1 MKRLKVL
8 TVVGTRP
15 EIIRLACVLQK
26 LDASPAIEHI
36 LVHTGQNYDYELNE
50 VFFED
55 LGLRK
60 PDYFLN
66 AAGTNATSTAGQI
79 LINIDPV
86 LEEVNPDAFLVLGDT
101 NSCLCAIAAKKRHIP
116 IFHMEAGNRCFDQRV
131 PEESNRKIVDHISD
145 INLTYSSIAREYLLR
160 EGIPADRVI
169 KTGSPMYE
177 VLHNYL
183 PKIEASTILEKL
195 QLERL
200 QKQVKNVYE
209 NVPMYRERMDKKGVK
224 PEDIKELKDLA
235 KLPFTTKQDLRDYYP
250 FDLFAADKK
259 DIVRI
264 HASSGTT
271 GRQIVAGYTRND
283 LDMWADCMARQ
294 IAAAGGDENSVVQV
308 SYGYGLFT
316 GGLGA
321 HGGSER
327 IGAMTIPTSSGNTE
341 RQIRL
346 MIELG
351 ATHLCCT
358 PSYAMYLGETI
369 NEMGVK
375 DQLSLKAGIFGA
387 EPWTEDMRH
396 QIEQS
401 LGIKAYD
408 VYGLTEITGP
418 GVSYECSAQNGMH
431 VCEDMFIPEII
442 DPDTEEV
449 LPPGSFG
456 ELVFTTITKE
466 GMPMM
471 RYRTRDL
478 CVLDYEKCE
487 CGRTLV
493 RMKKPAGR
501 TDDMLIIRGV
511 NVFPSQIEEVLLKIG
526 GDITPNYQI
535 IVGRENNTD
544 TLEVQVEMSE
554 GMLSDD
560 VKSVAA
566 IEKNIVAKLR
576 STLGLGAKVTLVEPK
591 TITRSEGKAKRV
603 IDNRKLHD

>member
-1 MKRLKVL
+1 MSKYYQE
-8 TVVGTRP
+8 
-15 EIIRLACVLQK
+15 EIECM
-26 LDASPAIEHI
+26 EHS
-36 LVHTGQNYDYELNE
+36 
-50 VFFED
+50 
-55 LGLRK
+55 K
-60 PDYFLN
+60 
-66 AAGTNATSTAGQI
+66 
-79 LINIDPV
+79 
-86 LEEVNPDAFLVLGDT
+86 LEE
-101 NSCLCAIAAKKRHIP
+101 
-116 IFHMEAGNRCFDQRV
+116 
-131 PEESNRKIVDHISD
+131 
-145 INLTYSSIAREYLLR
+145 
-160 EGIPADRVI
+160 
-169 KTGSPMYE
+169 
-177 VLHNYL
+177 
-183 PKIEASTILEKL
+183 L

-200 QKQVKNVYE
+200 RDVAVRCYE
-209 NVPMYRERMDKKGVK
+209 NIPLYKQRFDEAGVD
-224 PEDIKELKDLA
+224 PYHIESLEDIKKF
-235 KLPFTTKQDLRDYYP
+235 PFTVKQDMRDAYP
-250 FDLFAADKK
+250 FGLFAVPRSEC
-259 DIVRI
+259 VRV

-271 GRQIVAGYTRND
+271 GQATVVGYTKDD
-283 LDMWADCMARQ
+283 LQVWGDCFARG
-294 IAAAGGDENSVVQV
+294 IYMLGGGEDSVVQV